1 VNGRVDEWMVSVML
15 ATSLALLVLL
25 PIEIVSWLI
34 ASDPTAHTAEW
45 VADRWSNAAWR
56 AVDWVFLVVGL
67 AHGGLGAVRWLNRD
81 RAVGGFRS
89 AVAVFVATASFALLI
104 LGSYTLFTFELT

>member
-1 VNGRVDEWMVSVML
+1 MSERVGEWWVSLMM

-25 PIEIVSWLI
+25 PIEFVSWLI

-67 AHGGLGAVRWLNRD
+67 AHGALGAVRWLNRD

-89 AVAVFVATASFALLI
+89 AVGLFVAAACFALLI